1 LLIRALLAAAIL
13 LPTISQAQQ
22 FETRAQSGRWY
33 KGNTHTHTLN
43 SDGDS
48 PPDTVIR
55 WYKANGYNFLVLS
68 DHDTI
73 TEPRT
78 LSRWLDSSFVLVPG
92 EEVTGRFQGAP
103 VHLTA
108 VGLQNIV
115 KPITAPTKLA
125 TLQGNGEAIRNAG
138 GIAIINHPNY
148 RWSLN
153 REIIAQTN
161 GIMLFELFN
170 GHPHVHNEG
179 GGGSPSTEVLWDS
192 LLTAGKRIYGVAS
205 DDAHWWK
212 QWGQQAV
219 NPGRGWIYV
228 QAERLEPTEI
238 VRSLSEGLFYSS
250 TGVELASLTV
260 EASALDVT
268 VKQDRDYKYTI
279 YFIGDVGRVLAQTDG
294 LRARYELTPGLTYVR
309 AKIVDSGGRTAWT
322 QPVFVKR

>member
-1 LLIRALLAAAIL
+1 LLVRSLIAAALL
-13 LPTISQAQQ
+13 LPSALAAQQ
-22 FETRAQSGRWY
+22 FETRAQTGRWY

-55 WYKANGYNFLVLS
+55 WYKTNGYNFLVLS

-78 LSRWLDSSFVLVPG
+78 FGRWMDSSFILVPG
-92 EEVTGRFQGAP
+92 EEVTGRYQGKP

-108 VGLQNIV
+108 VGLQRIV
-115 KPITAPTKLA
+115 KPLTAPTLLG

-138 GIAIINHPNY
+138 GVAIINHPNY
-148 RWSLN
+148 RWALS

-170 GHPHVHNEG
+170 GHPHVHNDG
-179 GGGSPSTEVLWDS
+179 GAGSPSTEVLWDS

-228 QAERLEPTEI
+228 QADRLDPAEI
-238 VRSLSEGLFYSS
+238 VRSVGEGRFYSS
-250 TGVELASLTV
+250 TGVELASFTI
-260 EASALDVT
+260 EPRALEVT
-268 VKQDRDYKYTI
+268 VKQNLDFKYTI
-279 YFIGDVGRVLAQTDG
+279 YFIGDGGRVLAQSNG
-294 LRARYELTPGLTYVR
+294 LHARYEPTAGLTYVR
-309 AKIVDSGGRTAWT
+309 ARIVDSGGRAAWT
-322 QPVFVKR
+322 QPVFVRR